1 MSEIVSD
8 HQRDWAEAAE
18 QRVLDAALPLVT
30 ECGWT
35 PRLVAR
41 AAEACGLGPGDAELL
56 FPNGARD
63 LAALMSR
70 RCDAQ
75 ALQALDADGD
85 FDGLKVRAKIARA
98 VEARLDACVQDQ
110 PTARRLIGFLALP
123 QNMGLGLQL
132 AWESADKLWRRAG
145 DVSTDENH
153 YSKRA
158 ILAGILVSALAVRV
172 QHGREA
178 AQAFTARRI
187 DNVMSFEKLK
197 ARVKPPLSAETIAA
211 ALARAR
217 YGTPRA
223 EPSAED
229 QASPPPPAGEDHGA
243 EAQALPS

>member
-1 MSEIVSD
+1 MSDTVSD

-30 ECGWT
+30 ACGWT

-56 FPNGARD
+56 FPNGPRD

-70 RCDAQ
+70 RCDAR
-75 ALQALDADGD
+75 ALQALDADGE
-85 FDGLKVRAKIARA
+85 FDGLKVREKIARA
-98 VEARLDACVQDQ
+98 VEARLDACVQDLSA
-110 PTARRLIGFLALP
+110 ARRLIGFLALP
-123 QNMGLGLQL
+123 QNMALGLQL

-197 ARVKPPLSAETIAA
+197 ARVKPPLSAEAIAA

-217 YGTPRA
+217 YGTPPA

-229 QASPPPPAGEDHGA
+229 EASAPPHAGEDYGA
-243 EAQALPS
+243 GAQQLPT